1 MNGSSHDIQKFQDS
15 SPKSAVFRV
24 QQLLVVLPRN
34 PPKAERFPQLCVEA
48 SHLKLLSKKLWCWM
62 DFRGGQKEMKLSTK
76 LMTNSVAVYIYIY
89 ILHMNLHHTCIYIY
103 SICIYHKVFRIF
115 PCAAPL

>member
-1 MNGSSHDIQKFQDS
+1 MAHPMTFKHFQDS

-24 QQLLVVLPRN
+24 QQLLVVLPQN

-62 DFRGGQKEMKLSTK
+62 DFRGEQKEMKLSTK
-76 LMTNSVAVYIYIY
+76 LMTNSIANSVAAYIYI
-89 ILHMNLHHTCIYIY
+89 HTAYE
-103 SICIYHKVFRIF
+103 ST
-115 PCAAPL
+115 